1 MFELHPVT
9 LADKAWIDPIVL
21 AEDSPSADYNFGNIF
36 LWDET
41 YRQQVGRLDGRLI
54 VLPGYA
60 PEPFFA
66 WPIGS
71 GDVGPVLDEMRAYA
85 RAQGFPLVLR
95 GATAA
100 HLPLVRA
107 MYGDDCAIEAERD
120 LWDYLYAAE
129 KLDTLSGK
137 HLHGKRNHI
146 HRFEQENA
154 WRFTPLTAEAIPPC
168 RRMLDRWMETCGE
181 DESDGIED
189 EYRAIQRAF
198 TYFEP
203 LGLDGGVL
211 WVDDEPVAFSIGEM
225 TAADTFDAHF
235 EKAYA
240 SVNGAYP
247 MINREFVRYIRAI
260 HPQVRWINREDDTG
274 RPSLRQSKL
283 SYHPDGMVEKYKVV
297 LPNA

>member
-9 LADKAWIDPIVL
+9 LDDKAWIDPIVL
-21 AEDSPSADYNFGNIF
+21 AENSPSADYNFGNIF

-41 YRQQVGRLDGRLI
+41 YHQQVGRIGRRLI
-54 VLPGYA
+54 ARLGY
-60 PEPFFA
+60 ERRPFFA
-66 WPIGS
+66 WPVGS
-71 GDVGPVLDEMRAYA
+71 GDVASVLAELRAYA
-85 RAQGFPLVLR
+85 DGQGFPLVLR
-95 GATAA
+95 GVTAD

-107 MYGDDCAIEAERD
+107 LWGDGCAVTAERD
-120 LWDYLYAAE
+120 LWDYLYDAE
-129 KLDTLSGK
+129 KLDTLTGK

-146 HRFEQENA
+146 NRFQQENR
-154 WRFTPLTAEAIPPC
+154 WRFAPLSAESIPAC
-168 RRMLDRWMETCGE
+168 KRMLDRWMETCGE

-198 TYFEP
+198 AHFDA

-211 WVDDEPVAFSIGEM
+211 WVDEEPVAFSIGEM
-225 TAADTFDAHF
+225 TSADTFDTHF

-240 SVNGAYP
+240 TVNGAYP

-260 HPQVRWINREDDTG
+260 HPQVRYINREDDMG

-283 SYHPDGMVEKYKVV
+283 SYHPDRMVEKYKVV
-297 LPNA
+297 FPHA

>member
-9 LADKAWIDPIVL
+9 LKDKAWIDPIVL
-21 AEDSPSADYNFGNIF
+21 AENSPSADYNFGNIF

-41 YRQQVGRLDGRLI
+41 YKQQVGRLDGRLI
-54 VLPGYA
+54 VLPSYE
-60 PEPFFA
+60 PQPFFA
-66 WPIGS
+66 WPVGS
-71 GDVGPVLDEMRAYA
+71 GALPPVLAEMRAFS
-85 RAQGFPLVLR
+85 RAQGFPFVLR
-95 GATAA
+95 GVTAD

-107 MYGDDCAIEAERD
+107 LYGDSCTVEPERD

-137 HLHGKRNHI
+137 HLHAKRNHI
-146 HRFEQENA
+146 NRFEQENA
-154 WRFTPLTAEAIPPC
+154 WRFTPLRPEDIPAC
-168 RRMLDRWMETCGE
+168 RWMLDKWMET
-181 DESDGIED
+181 SIED
-189 EYRAIQRAF
+189 DSGGLRDEYLAIQRAF
-198 TYFEP
+198 TYFGP

-211 WVDDEPVAFSIGEM
+211 WVDGEPVAFSIGEM
-225 TAADTFDAHF
+225 AAADTFDAHF

-240 SVNGAYP
+240 HINGAYP
-247 MINREFVRYIRAI
+247 MINREFVRYVRSI

-297 LPNA
+297 LPYA